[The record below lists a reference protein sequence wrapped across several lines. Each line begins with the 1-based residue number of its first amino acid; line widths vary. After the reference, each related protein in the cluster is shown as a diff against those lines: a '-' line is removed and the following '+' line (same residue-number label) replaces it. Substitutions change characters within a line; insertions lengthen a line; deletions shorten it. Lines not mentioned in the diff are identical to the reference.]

1 MKRALSLL
9 LLLVMLATTYAP
21 TLVSAA
27 EEIQLPVFGTSARNE
42 ETVGGE
48 TSSES
53 SDGNLDVQTVT
64 RAAWLQALVET
75 FDYSIEG
82 GVVIDDYYTDLD
94 PTAEYYKAVMT
105 AVYYGLIDILP
116 NEPLRPEEAATRE
129 FAAYTLNKCMGYLL
143 EEGEAYTYTEAETV
157 AYPDDIQIA
166 INRGWFALS
175 DGAFLPEQAVTVEE
189 QAVMLADAEAYVAS
203 MTFDS
208 EHYND
213 YKFLDDVIVIYS
225 AAEVTADEE
234 TTELKFENLSK
245 AVAAGDKFVIYQQG
259 LAVPY
264 RAVSVETEGTTT
276 TITATELDF
285 SEAIESMD
293 VQTSVDASP
302 ENFYTAEDAELDFF
316 NESTGEVYANAEAA
330 IRAKKANPLA
340 VIIPKFTTKVSVGGS
355 TLSVSVE
362 LKNPKVF
369 TDVSLG
375 VTKAS
380 ASIWLDT
387 DAEITGKLTCEPE
400 EALLEIPVG
409 GYSIPGVGGL
419 DIVVKFDISGSIT
432 VVQKCHMEVG
442 VTVGY
447 EVGFLSAKKTQSMIF
462 KVKDKGS
469 SINAEMS
476 AKLYLEAKFGLY
488 GKAMPI
494 KGYFYGEVGFQ
505 ANVKYTTYSEIEGNC
520 VHFAA
525 FLYAEYGIK
534 VEYDLLI
541 FENSL
546 DWHQEPINEDNSPV
560 KVSCHYEDGVHVA
573 SCTRKHLSGTT
584 TGGYSGIGD
593 SGYTTK
599 SGSSYSGSG
608 IGSKTS
614 SSGYNSTGEPVI
626 IYSYSLDEDGNATIT
641 KYSGNAVTLTI
652 PQYLDGHP
660 VVAIGDGAFK
670 SKIGITTVILQDNI
684 QRIGTNAFEGCQFLR
699 SVTLSE
705 NLISIATGAFRN
717 CTLLASIRIPDTVTD
732 IGDHAFSG
740 CRSLQYVSLSKNL
753 VSLGG
758 AAFEDCDAL
767 TSIKIPK
774 SLDTT
779 TKWHYNN
786 LWGVFYNCDGLKT
799 VTFEEGTTQIA
810 EFLFANCPGL
820 ESIVIPDTVT
830 VIEGRAFEACTNL
843 TEVKLSSSLT
853 SIHYSAFQ
861 NCNSLE
867 SVDIPDTVTD
877 IGDHAFSGCGS
888 LQNVSLSKGLISLG
902 GAAFEDCDAL
912 ESIEIPK
919 SLDTTTKWHYNN
931 LWGVFY
937 NCDGLKTVTFEEGV
951 TQIPIYLFANCPG
964 LESVVIPDTVEVI
977 EQDAFYNC
985 INLQSVTIPNSVT
998 EIHAS
1003 AFKQTGLLTVT
1014 VPESVVSIGTSVFE
1028 GCPNLASVTWPSS
1041 LPIIP
1046 NVTFNGCTSLTEI
1059 ILPDTL
1065 TTIGTGAFKNCD
1077 ALTAFT
1083 MPDSVTTVNEEA
1095 FCDCDALVEIHLSTS
1110 LKSVPKN
1117 TFYNCD
1123 ALASITIPYG
1133 VTSIGNS
1140 VFCDCD
1146 ALETAVMPNTV
1157 TSMGTDV
1164 FAHCDVL
1171 KNVTL
1176 SQYLTKIPSG
1186 TFRDCAELEEIV
1198 IPYYATSID
1207 ANAFNSSSKLAKVI
1221 VRDNLTT
1228 INSTAFSY
1236 PEVTVFYG
1244 NAGSYAET
1252 WANENGY
1259 TFDTNTSSATSA
1271 ILNETTLTVAKGK
1284 TAMLILSIDP
1294 ADFADTISFKSS
1306 NTSVVTVDATGKITA
1321 VGVGSATV
1329 KVYVGDAS
1337 ASCKIT
1343 VTQAVTRLRINKTT
1357 LALDVPATYQLTV
1370 TITPDDAS
1378 NKTLLWTSSDESVAT
1393 VDENGLVTA
1402 IDNGKVT
1409 ITATTTDGSNLSVS
1423 CTVTVTDPNNIPASG
1438 ITLDKTALTLD
1449 ALDIYQLTATVKPDN
1464 AANKGIVWTSSNE
1477 SVATVDENGVI
1488 TAIAK
1493 GTATITA
1500 TAADGYGAS
1509 ASCTVTVSNTA
1520 IIVTD
1525 ATQLESAHPYPN
1537 NCKDLWFYR
1546 VEGAKRLVVLFDEQ
1560 TVMEDGFDYLH
1571 VYDGAGT
1578 LIGTYT
1584 GEELAGKAIEVEGNA
1599 VKIRIDSDDTGN
1611 DWGFKVAFVQVIRCV
1626 HSYQAT
1632 VTEPTC
1638 TESGYTT
1645 YVCSECGD
1653 TYTDNVTE
1661 PNGHTEHIER
1671 VEPTCTT
1678 DGLET
1683 KTCAVC
1689 GIALS
1694 DTVLPALGHEIESY
1708 GAKAPSCTEI
1718 GWDAYETCTRCDYTT
1733 YAELPA
1739 TGHSYADG
1747 VCTVCGELECIYGD
1761 VNGDGKISGMDAT
1774 RLLRYLAFFDPSTGE
1789 SSLEITAGADTNG
1802 DGRIN
1807 GMDVTRLL
1815 RYLAFFDP
1823 ATGESKITL
1832 GP

>member
-1 MKRALSLL
+1 
-9 LLLVMLATTYAP
+9 
-21 TLVSAA
+21 
-27 EEIQLPVFGTSARNE
+27 
-42 ETVGGE
+42 
-48 TSSES
+48 
-53 SDGNLDVQTVT
+53 
-64 RAAWLQALVET
+64 
-75 FDYSIEG
+75 
-82 GVVIDDYYTDLD
+82 
-94 PTAEYYKAVMT
+94 MT

-225 AAEVTADEE
+225 AAEVTASEE

-245 AVAAGDKFVIYQQG
+245 EVAAGDKFVIYQQG

-670 SKIGITTVILQDNI
+670 SKNGITTVILQDNI
-684 QRIGTNAFEGCQFLR
+684 LRIGTNAFEGCQFLR

-740 CRSLQYVSLSKNL
+740 CVSLQSVILSKNL

-758 AAFEDCDAL
+758 AAFENCDAL

-779 TKWHYNN
+779 TKWDWSSQ
-786 LWGVFYNCDGLKT
+786 WGVFKNCDGLKKVTFEEGTTQIPVYLFAYCPGLERIEIPDTVTVIEERAFDSCVNLSEVKFSSSLTAIHSHAFVKCTSLTAVEIPDTVTDIGDHAFSGCSALASVSLSKGLISLGGGAFEDCDALTSVEIPKSLDITTKWDWNSQWGVFKNCDGLKT
-799 VTFEEGTTQIA
+799 VTFEEGTTQIVS
-810 EFLFANCPGL
+810 FLFAYCPGL
-820 ESIVIPDTVT
+820 ERIEIPDTVT
-830 VIEGRAFEACTNL
+830 VIEERAFDSCKNL

-853 SIHYSAFQ
+853 VIHVYAFAS
-861 NCNSLE
+861 CTSLI
-867 SVDIPDTVTD
+867 SVEIPNTVTD
-877 IGDHAFSGCGS
+877 IGDHAFAGCS
-888 LQNVSLSKGLISLG
+888 ALESVSLSKGLVNLG
-902 GAAFEDCDAL
+902 GGAFEDCDAL
-912 ESIEIPK
+912 TSIEIPK
-919 SLDTTTKWHYNN
+919 SLDVTTKWDWNSQ
-931 LWGVFY
+931 WGVFK

-964 LESVVIPDTVEVI
+964 LESIVIPDTVEII

-985 INLQSVTIPNSVT
+985 INLQTVTIPDSVT
-998 EIHAS
+998 EIHTS

-1028 GCPNLASVTWPSS
+1028 GCPNLAS
-1041 LPIIP
+1041 
-1046 NVTFNGCTSLTEI
+1046 
-1059 ILPDTL
+1059 
-1065 TTIGTGAFKNCD
+1065 
-1077 ALTAFT
+1077 
-1083 MPDSVTTVNEEA
+1083 
-1095 FCDCDALVEIHLSTS
+1095 
-1110 LKSVPKN
+1110 
-1117 TFYNCD
+1117 
-1123 ALASITIPYG
+1123 
-1133 VTSIGNS
+1133 
-1140 VFCDCD
+1140 
-1146 ALETAVMPNTV
+1146 
-1157 TSMGTDV
+1157 
-1164 FAHCDVL
+1164 
-1171 KNVTL
+1171 
-1176 SQYLTKIPSG
+1176 
-1186 TFRDCAELEEIV
+1186 
-1198 IPYYATSID
+1198 
-1207 ANAFNSSSKLAKVI
+1207 
-1221 VRDNLTT
+1221 
-1228 INSTAFSY
+1228 
-1236 PEVTVFYG
+1236 
-1244 NAGSYAET
+1244 
-1252 WANENGY
+1252 
-1259 TFDTNTSSATSA
+1259 
-1271 ILNETTLTVAKGK
+1271 
-1284 TAMLILSIDP
+1284 
-1294 ADFADTISFKSS
+1294 
-1306 NTSVVTVDATGKITA
+1306 
-1321 VGVGSATV
+1321 
-1329 KVYVGDAS
+1329 
-1337 ASCKIT
+1337 
-1343 VTQAVTRLRINKTT
+1343 
-1357 LALDVPATYQLTV
+1357 
-1370 TITPDDAS
+1370 
-1378 NKTLLWTSSDESVAT
+1378 
-1393 VDENGLVTA
+1393 
-1402 IDNGKVT
+1402 
-1409 ITATTTDGSNLSVS
+1409 
-1423 CTVTVTDPNNIPASG
+1423 
-1438 ITLDKTALTLD
+1438 
-1449 ALDIYQLTATVKPDN
+1449 
-1464 AANKGIVWTSSNE
+1464 
-1477 SVATVDENGVI
+1477 
-1488 TAIAK
+1488 
-1493 GTATITA
+1493 
-1500 TAADGYGAS
+1500 
-1509 ASCTVTVSNTA
+1509 
-1520 IIVTD
+1520 
-1525 ATQLESAHPYPN
+1525 
-1537 NCKDLWFYR
+1537 
-1546 VEGAKRLVVLFDEQ
+1546 
-1560 TVMEDGFDYLH
+1560 
-1571 VYDGAGT
+1571 
-1578 LIGTYT
+1578 
-1584 GEELAGKAIEVEGNA
+1584 
-1599 VKIRIDSDDTGN
+1599 
-1611 DWGFKVAFVQVIRCV
+1611 
-1626 HSYQAT
+1626 
-1632 VTEPTC
+1632 
-1638 TESGYTT
+1638 
-1645 YVCSECGD
+1645 
-1653 TYTDNVTE
+1653 
-1661 PNGHTEHIER
+1661 
-1671 VEPTCTT
+1671 
-1678 DGLET
+1678 
-1683 KTCAVC
+1683 
-1689 GIALS
+1689 
-1694 DTVLPALGHEIESY
+1694 
-1708 GAKAPSCTEI
+1708 
-1718 GWDAYETCTRCDYTT
+1718 
-1733 YAELPA
+1733 
-1739 TGHSYADG
+1739 
-1747 VCTVCGELECIYGD
+1747 
-1761 VNGDGKISGMDAT
+1761 
-1774 RLLRYLAFFDPSTGE
+1774 
-1789 SSLEITAGADTNG
+1789 
-1802 DGRIN
+1802 
-1807 GMDVTRLL
+1807 
-1815 RYLAFFDP
+1815 
-1823 ATGESKITL
+1823 
-1832 GP
+1832 